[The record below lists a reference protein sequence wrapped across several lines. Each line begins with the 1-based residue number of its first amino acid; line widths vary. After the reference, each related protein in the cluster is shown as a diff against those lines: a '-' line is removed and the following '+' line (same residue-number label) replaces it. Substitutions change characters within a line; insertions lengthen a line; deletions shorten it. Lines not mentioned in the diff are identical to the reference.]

1 VARRVKTTEKY
12 PVYKLIVNVGW
23 INLRPPPRD
32 QQVRLAPERLVE
44 TVSLAQARL
53 AAKTPRLT
61 QILNVLSD
69 LASNDASRSDR
80 FRVREGNA

>member
-23 INLRPPPRD
+23 INLRPPPID
-32 QQVRLAPERLVE
+32 QQVRLAPERPAE